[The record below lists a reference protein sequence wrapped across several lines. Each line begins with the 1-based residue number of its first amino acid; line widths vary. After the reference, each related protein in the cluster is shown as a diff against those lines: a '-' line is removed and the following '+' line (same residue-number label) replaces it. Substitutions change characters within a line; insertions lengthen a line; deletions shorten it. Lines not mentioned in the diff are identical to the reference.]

1 MELKNIRNKKHRA
14 IIQSINEGKD
24 IKTVLKNH
32 EISRPHYFWVKRKY
46 LDYVDMSNAAVVRKN
61 ITTNNYNTQL
71 IKKSKYIAL
80 KLANTLVHKNFTGTS
95 INQLTT
101 ALTNVNNIIRLEQGK
116 STENIAHNVL
126 HNLNENQLNMIKDS
140 IKQLKASIMK

>member
-1 MELKNIRNKKHRA
+1 
-14 IIQSINEGKD
+14 
-24 IKTVLKNH
+24 
-32 EISRPHYFWVKRKY
+32 
-46 LDYVDMSNAAVVRKN
+46 MSNAAVVRKN